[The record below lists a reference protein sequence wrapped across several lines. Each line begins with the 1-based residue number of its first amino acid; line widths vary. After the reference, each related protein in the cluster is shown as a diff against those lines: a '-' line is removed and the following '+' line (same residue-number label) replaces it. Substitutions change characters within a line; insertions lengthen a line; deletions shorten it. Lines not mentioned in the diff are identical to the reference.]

1 MFGGGSTA
9 AAAEDT
15 QSSAATNYD
24 AGAGYASQ
32 GYQAQG
38 ACMTQISTFRE
49 CMDNN
54 QVSRAQILWDDVLT
68 RMQSDMNICGFYLDQ
83 LKRCQEAASKY

>member
-9 AAAEDT
+9 AAAEDA
-15 QSSAATNYD
+15 QSTAATNYD
-24 AGAGYASQ
+24 GGAAYAGQ

-49 CMDNN
+49 CMDKN
-54 QVSRAQILWDDVLT
+54 
-68 RMQSDMNICGFYLDQ
+68 QSDLNICGFYLDQ

>member
-9 AAAEDT
+9 AAAEDA
-15 QSSAATNYD
+15 QSTAATNYD
-24 AGAGYASQ
+24 GGAAYAGQ

-49 CMDNN
+49 CMDKN
-54 QVSRAQILWDDVLT
+54 QVHWGLRSDGYHMLISNLVRPEHLRVLP
-68 RMQSDMNICGFYLDQ
+68 
-83 LKRCQEAASKY
+83 